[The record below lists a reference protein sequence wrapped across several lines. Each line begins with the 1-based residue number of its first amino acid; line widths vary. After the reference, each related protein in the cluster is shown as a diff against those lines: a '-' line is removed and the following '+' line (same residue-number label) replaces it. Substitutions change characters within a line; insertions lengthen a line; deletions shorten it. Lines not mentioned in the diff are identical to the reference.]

1 MVHCV
6 CLSWLNRLAPD
17 NAILAI
23 DKPT

>member
-23 DKPT
+23 DKPA